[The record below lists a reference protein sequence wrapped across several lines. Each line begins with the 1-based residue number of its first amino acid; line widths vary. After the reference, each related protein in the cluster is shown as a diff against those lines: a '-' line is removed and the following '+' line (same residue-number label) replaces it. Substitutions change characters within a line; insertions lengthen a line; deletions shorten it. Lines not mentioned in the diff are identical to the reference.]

1 MSAGAVIL
9 GTILAL
15 LIIGNVLVTI
25 ANRRLIKRRHRGN
38 DHGGGPERTV

>member
-25 ANRRLIKRRHRGN
+25 ANRRLIKRRQREN
-38 DHGGGPERTV
+38 DHGGGPDRKV